1 MNSEIGLDSRNIFMI
16 HIHTCI
22 HCGHVR
28 YREDIGDHEINSGIL
43 HCPGCGM
50 DGPLNVQIRKSPTE

>member
-1 MNSEIGLDSRNIFMI
+1 MSGETGANNHETNLI

-22 HCGHVR
+22 HCGQSR
-28 YREDIGDHEINSGIL
+28 NREEIGDHEINSGIL

-50 DGPLNVQIRKSPTE
+50 DGPLNIEIRKSASE

>member
-1 MNSEIGLDSRNIFMI
+1 MSSEIVSDNRKVALI

-22 HCGHVR
+22 HCGQAR

-50 DGPLNVQIRKSPTE
+50 DGPLNVQIQKSSTE